1 MVLILLLLVIVPI
14 VELTVIIQVGQWIGV
29 WPTIALLIADSLLGA
44 WLLRRQGRAS
54 WLAFRAAIGSGRI
67 PARESVD
74 GALVI
79 AGGALML
86 TPGFVSDAVGA
97 LMILPPTRAALRG
110 WMMRRGRSIVGAP
123 PGPSAPRRQYDV
135 DTSATEIR

>member
-14 VELTVIIQVGQWIGV
+14 VELTVIIQVGEWIGV
-29 WPTIALLIADSLLGA
+29 LPTIALLIADSLLGA
-44 WLLRRQGRAS
+44 WLLRRQGRAA
-54 WLAFRAAIGSGRI
+54 WLAFRSALGSGRV
-67 PARESVD
+67 PARESID

-97 LMILPPTRAALRG
+97 LMILPPTRALLRG
-110 WMMRRGRSIVGAP
+110 WLMRRGRSIVGAP
-123 PGPSAPRRQYDV
+123 QGPSAARRRYDV